1 MNPSLIRKL
10 EGLIER
16 HEEVQALLGEPG
28 VASDQDRYR
37 ALTREYAQLEDIV
50 HAFQR
55 FRQAED
61 DLETTKLMLEDADSD
76 LREMAQEELPLVK
89 AALEEQEQA
98 LQVMLLPRDPKD

>member
-55 FRQAED
+55 FRQAEENLD
-61 DLETTKLMLEDADSD
+61 TTQLSY
-76 LREMAQEELPLVK
+76 RPIPCSPLFS
-89 AALEEQEQA
+89 AGHLACSNN
-98 LQVMLLPRDPKD
+98 R